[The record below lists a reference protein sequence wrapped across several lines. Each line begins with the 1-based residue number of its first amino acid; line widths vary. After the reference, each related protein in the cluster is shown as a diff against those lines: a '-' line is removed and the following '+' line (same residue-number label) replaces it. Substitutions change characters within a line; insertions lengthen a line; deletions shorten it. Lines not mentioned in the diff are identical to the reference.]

1 MKAKIAAFGE
11 KDIMLI
17 FKAIGIEVFPVSKTS
32 RFEEQLEKLIMEG
45 YAIIFIT
52 ETVAL
57 QVYSVIKKYMNKTL
71 PSIVIIPGLGEKKN
85 FAVEVLR
92 QAIVKAMGVD
102 LFVENN

>member
-32 RFEEQLEKLIMEG
+32 RFEEQLEKLISEE
-45 YAIIFIT
+45 YAVIFIT

-57 QVYSVIKKYMNKTL
+57 QANSVIKKYMNRTL
-71 PSIVIIPGLGEKKN
+71 PSIVVIPGLGKKEN
-85 FAVEVLR
+85 YAIDILR
-92 QAIVKAMGVD
+92 QAIVKALGVD
-102 LFVENN
+102 LFAENN